1 MLSFQFDL
9 ACQEWKRSL
18 VGTVHNVG
26 MLISLP
32 IMGYVSDRYGRRA
45 ALITSGVGA
54 GVLGLCKSFVA
65 SYHAYLFAEFIETVL
80 GASVYPSA
88 FVLSEFPFS
97 SRRLHT
103 YS

>member
-1 MLSFQFDL
+1 M
-9 ACQEWKRSL
+9 
-18 VGTVHNVG
+18 HNIG

-54 GVLGLCKSFVA
+54 GVLGFCKSFVT
-65 SYHAYLFAEFIETVL
+65 SYHAYLLAELFETVL

-88 FVLSEFPFS
+88 FVLSEFLILFIYIYFIM
-97 SRRLHT
+97 LNCE
-103 YS
+103 